1 MNISLS
7 IWVHMHAWKI
17 VYSQMRDI
25 SMHIH
30 GVDAYA
36 RKTDVCA
43 RGDVGVHGRHA
54 HGRWGIM
61 HVHDRLVH
69 VHGFRAGLSIP
80 EALG

>member
-1 MNISLS
+1 VGCFIINNLLCVDISLS

-36 RKTDVCA
+36 RKMLGCMEDGVSCMCMTDWCMCM
-43 RGDVGVHGRHA
+43 GSG
-54 HGRWGIM
+54 
-61 HVHDRLVH
+61 
-69 VHGFRAGLSIP
+69 P
-80 EALG
+80 ALAFLRP